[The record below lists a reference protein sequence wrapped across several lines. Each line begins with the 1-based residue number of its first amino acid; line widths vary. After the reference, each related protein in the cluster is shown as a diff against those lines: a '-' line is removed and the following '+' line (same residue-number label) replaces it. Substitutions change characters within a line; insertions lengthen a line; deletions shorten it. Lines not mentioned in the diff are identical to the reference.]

1 MFYGEK
7 NPDFDSKP
15 NQYLRQKMYIWNSV
29 QKKRGNK
36 EWTFLAL
43 APVAIIVASEPLL
56 SIHWTTN

>member
-1 MFYGEK
+1 MGKK

-15 NQYLRQKMYIWNSV
+15 NQYLRQKCTFGIV
-29 QKKRGNK
+29 FRRGGNK